1 MVKYSGDEVEVR
13 VTTTEAGL
21 DTASAL
27 TNVSGV
33 EWHVAQEIEHVPV
46 GLGSRLR
53 EPNERLI
60 SYSGKLERWH
70 DETAVAGSANF
81 RTAVGAFNQADL
93 TLLYVEIKNK
103 TSGKKVRLRKCK
115 GSYSV
120 PSVKPDGFM
129 LETYD
134 FIFSDIVEV

>member
-13 VTTTEAGL
+13 VTTSEAAL

-33 EWHVAQEIEHVPV
+33 EWHVAQEIENVPV

-60 SYSGKLERWH
+60 AYTGKLERWH

-93 TLLYVEIKNK
+93 TLLYVEVKNK

-115 GSYSV
+115 GSYSA

-134 FIFSDIVEV
+134 FIFSDIVEA